1 MQWRGRRG
9 SSNIEDRRGMGAAG
23 AGGVG
28 IVGMLAILAVGY
40 FFGIDISPFVQGL
53 DQGQSRQGQ
62 PLTEED
68 QQWGEFVSVVLAD
81 TEEVWGPLLPE
92 QAGIDYVDP
101 RLVLFSGVVQSACG
115 GASSAMGPFYCPG
128 DQRLYL
134 DTDFFDMMASR
145 MGAGG
150 DFAYAYVIAHE
161 VGHHVQ
167 NLTGTLAEVNRL
179 RSQVSESDANQI
191 SVLTELQAD
200 CYAGLWARRNA
211 GTGRSGGSDGCGT
224 GRGRRRDSVER
235 RPDPGSRQLYPRQ
248 RGAASGMAD
257 ARLQFGRH
265 GPMRYV
271 PGSGAVTPQDR
282 RKTMLTIMMIL
293 TIGLGAAALRQH
305 RAQPVRARVR

>member
-28 IVGMLAILAVGY
+28 VVGMLAILAVGY
-40 FFGIDISPFVQGL
+40 FFGIDITPLVQGM
-53 DQGQSRQGQ
+53 DQGQPQESR

-81 TEEVWGPLLPE
+81 TEEVWAPVLPQ
-92 QAGIDYVDP
+92 QAGVDYVEP
-101 RLVLFSGVVQSACG
+101 KLVLFSGVVQSACG

-128 DQRLYL
+128 DQRVYL

-167 NLTGTLAEVNRL
+167 NLTGTLGETNRL
-179 RSQVSESDANQI
+179 RSQVSEQQANQI

-200 CYAGLWARRNA
+200 CYAGIWARQAQQRFGTLEAGDLEEAMGAAEAVGDDVIQANA
-211 GTGRSGGSDGCGT
+211 GRTPVPDSFTHGSAAQRQEWLMRGFNSGDMAQCDT
-224 GRGRRRDSVER
+224 FK
-235 RPDPGSRQLYPRQ
+235 
-248 RGAASGMAD
+248 AA
-257 ARLQFGRH
+257 
-265 GPMRYV
+265 
-271 PGSGAVTPQDR
+271 
-282 RKTMLTIMMIL
+282 
-293 TIGLGAAALRQH
+293 GL
-305 RAQPVRARVR
+305 

>member
-28 IVGMLAILAVGY
+28 VVGMLAILAVGY
-40 FFGIDISPFVQGL
+40 FFGIDITPLVQGM
-53 DQGQSRQGQ
+53 DQGQPGQSR

-81 TEEVWGPLLPE
+81 TEEVWAPVLPQ
-92 QAGIDYVDP
+92 QAGVNYVDP
-101 RLVLFSGVVQSACG
+101 KLVLFSGVVQSACG
-115 GASSAMGPFYCPG
+115 GASAAMGPFYCPG
-128 DQRLYL
+128 DQKVYL

-167 NLTGTLAEVNRL
+167 NLTGTLGETNRL
-179 RSQVSESDANQI
+179 RSQVSERQANQI

-200 CYAGLWARRNA
+200 CYAGIWARQAQQRFGTIEAGDLEEAMRAAQAVGDDVIQANA
-211 GTGRSGGSDGCGT
+211 GRTPMPDSFTHGSAAQRQEWLMRGFNSGDMAQCDT
-224 GRGRRRDSVER
+224 FK
-235 RPDPGSRQLYPRQ
+235 
-248 RGAASGMAD
+248 AA
-257 ARLQFGRH
+257 
-265 GPMRYV
+265 
-271 PGSGAVTPQDR
+271 
-282 RKTMLTIMMIL
+282 
-293 TIGLGAAALRQH
+293 GL
-305 RAQPVRARVR
+305 